1 VRRLTAVEGNSLLA
15 ALPAAFDGAG
25 PALLPLPSE
34 PGVRGAIVDALQPD
48 HAAAPL
54 ERDDIALVVATSGSS
69 GAPKG
74 VMLTAAALLRSAH
87 ATHKRLGGAGQWL
100 LALPVDHIAGVQVLV
115 RSLIA
120 RTDPIVMPMTGG
132 FSAAAFVAAT
142 ARLDADRR
150 YTSLVPT
157 QLARLLDVAAIEAL
171 RSYDAILL
179 GGSAALPGVVERA
192 RANGVNVVVTYGM
205 TETCGGCVYDGVPL
219 DDVTVDIASDGRIVI
234 GGPTIFAGYRGRPD
248 LTAAALLNGR
258 LVTQDMGRFDAR
270 GRLEV
275 LGRVDDIVVTGGEN
289 VSVLAVE
296 ATLSEQSGVVEASV
310 IGVPDDEWG
319 QRIVA
324 FVVAQS
330 VDSSML
336 REAVRA
342 RLGRA
347 AVPRDVIVVDSLPY
361 TGPGKVDRRALL
373 SLIPQ
378 R

>member
-1 VRRLTAVEGNSLLA
+1 VRRLTAVEGNSLLV

-48 HAAAPL
+48 DAAAPL

-120 RTDPIVMPMTGG
+120 RTDPIVMPMTSG

-179 GGSAALPGVVERA
+179 GGAAALPGVVERA
-192 RANGVNVVVTYGM
+192 RASGVNVVVTYGM

-219 DDVTVDIASDGRIVI
+219 DDVTVDIASEGRIVI

-248 LTAAALLNGR
+248 LTQAALLDGR
-258 LVTQDMGRFDAR
+258 LVTQDMGRIDAR

-275 LGRVDDIVVTGGEN
+275 LGRVDDIIVTGGEN

-330 VDSSML
+330 VDSGTL

-347 AVPRDVIVVDSLPY
+347 AVPRDVIILDSLPHK
-361 TGPGKVDRRALL
+361 GVGKVDRRALL

>member
-25 PALLPLPSE
+25 PALLPLPIE

-48 HAAAPL
+48 DAAAPL

-69 GAPKG
+69 GTPKG

-120 RTDPIVMPMTGG
+120 RIDPVVMPMTSG

-179 GGSAALPGVVERA
+179 GGAAALPGVVERA
-192 RANGVNVVVTYGM
+192 RASGVNVVVTYGM

-219 DDVTVDIASDGRIVI
+219 DDVTVDIASEGRIVI

-248 LTAAALLNGR
+248 LTQAALLDGR
-258 LVTQDMGRFDAR
+258 LVTQDMGRIDAR

-275 LGRVDDIVVTGGEN
+275 LGRVDDIIVTGGEN

-330 VDSSML
+330 VDSGTL

-347 AVPRDVIVVDSLPY
+347 AVPRDVIILDSLPH
-361 TGPGKVDRRALL
+361 TGVGKVDRRALL

>member
-34 PGVRGAIVDALQPD
+34 PGVRGAIVDALRPD
-48 HAAAPL
+48 DVAAPL

-120 RTDPIVMPMTGG
+120 RTDPVVMPMTSG

-179 GGSAALPGVVERA
+179 GGAAALPGVVERA
-192 RANGVNVVVTYGM
+192 RASGVNVVVTYGM

-248 LTAAALLNGR
+248 LTAAALLDGR

-310 IGVPDDEWG
+310 IGVPDNEWG

-330 VDSSML
+330 VDSGTL
-336 REAVRA
+336 REAVRV

-347 AVPRDVIVVDSLPY
+347 AVPRDVLILDSLPH
-361 TGPGKVDRRALL
+361 TGLGKVDRRALL

>member
-1 VRRLTAVEGNSLLA
+1 MLA
-15 ALPAAFDGAG
+15 ALPAAFDGGG
-25 PALLPLPSE
+25 PALLPLPRE
-34 PGVRGAIVDALQPD
+34 PGVRAAIVDALQPD
-48 HAAAPL
+48 DAAAPL

-120 RTDPIVMPMTGG
+120 RTDPVVMPMTSG

-142 ARLDADRR
+142 ARLDGERR

-157 QLARLLDVAAIEAL
+157 QLTRLLDVAAIEAL

-179 GGSAALPGVVERA
+179 GGAATLPSVVERA
-192 RANGVNVVVTYGM
+192 RASGVNVVMTYGM

-248 LTAAALLNGR
+248 LTQAALLDGR
-258 LVTQDMGRFDAR
+258 LVTQDMGRIDAR

-275 LGRVDDIVVTGGEN
+275 LGRVDDIVITGGEN

-324 FVVAQS
+324 FVVAQA
-330 VDSSML
+330 VDSGTL

-347 AVPRDVIVVDSLPY
+347 AVPRDVIILDSLPH
-361 TGPGKVDRRALL
+361 TGLGKVDRRALL